1 MELFFFRPAEYERLY
16 NCTGLIIDSVP
27 LEQRQFVPESIVIC
41 ILCTIYYV
49 LYLPC
54 IYSIWKHMRENSC
67 YKMLFYIGITD
78 LVNMFVLGYFT
89 AWLSFRGAVFC
100 SNPTLIYFAGMT
112 ASTIYIAES
121 TMDLVLAFNRC
132 LELSSARASHF
143 LFSGRRI
150 NYWIIGCSLYALYW
164 AVFIKPPVFS
174 GLFFAWFYN
183 PFIGY
188 HKAEYEYE
196 EPIQI
201 VHDIGVA
208 FLCPIIYFILAAKL
222 FFDIR
227 KNRQQ
232 FGTYISELDTLRAK
246 AGSGSWSIHL
256 EPVMGRAHLPAEDPQ
271 PRPRP
276 CRWSTQAKLA
286 GTSGFF
292 VQFDELYKMTFVQ
305 VFLISLIHSLT
316 GIFYVYLQY
325 NEAHQWMITLA
336 EFAWFHVHGFPPVIY
351 WALNKTM
358 REDCRML
365 YMKMFHSNRV
375 SVISGV
381 TVLRS
386 RHTQQH

>member
-1 MELFFFRPAEYERLY
+1 MELFFFRHAEYERLY

-49 LYLPC
+49 LYFPC
-54 IYSIWKHMRENSC
+54 IYSIGKHMRENSC

-78 LVNMFVLGYFT
+78 LVNMFVLGYFS
-89 AWLSFRGAVFC
+89 AWLSFHGAVFC

-112 ASTIYIAES
+112 VQAIYIAES
-121 TMDLVLAFNRC
+121 TMDLILAFNRC

-150 NYWIIGCSLYALYW
+150 NFWLIGCSLYALYW
-164 AVFIKPPVFS
+164 TVFIKPALFS
-174 GLFFAWFYN
+174 GLFFAWFYD

-188 HKAEYEYE
+188 HKTENEYE

-201 VHDIGVA
+201 VHDITVA

-232 FGTYISELDTLRAK
+232 FGTYISELDTL
-246 AGSGSWSIHL
+246 
-256 EPVMGRAHLPAEDPQ
+256 
-271 PRPRP
+271 
-276 CRWSTQAKLA
+276 QAK
-286 GTSGFF
+286 
-292 VQFDELYKMTFVQ
+292 TFVQ

-316 GIFYVYLQY
+316 GIIYVYLQY

-336 EFAWFHVHGFPPVIY
+336 EFAWFHIHGFPPVIY
-351 WALNKTM
+351 WALNKTI

-365 YMKMFHSNRV
+365 YKKLFHSNRV
-375 SVISGV
+375 SAISGV
-381 TVLRS
+381 TVHRS
-386 RHTQQH
+386 RNTVSGGAASVIRWIR